1 MNEKIISMY
10 DLVISITNLS
20 DMINSCVTDHNRQ
33 VAYLAYRISQC
44 FGLSLEQQRDI
55 FLAGLLHDIGAFST
69 GERMELLHREPKT
82 VHEHAFIGAAALE
95 HFTQLR
101 NEADIVRY
109 HHVPWNDGKGK
120 EFLGGNVPL
129 ASHIL
134 HLADRIAVRIDAKS
148 NVIGQ
153 IKDICGKIKRESGG
167 LFMPELVDAFMQIS
181 NHECVWLDTVYNPL
195 LTILPSMMIFDT
207 MELTL
212 DEVIELT
219 EIFANLIDFRSPFTA
234 KHSLGVAAV
243 AERLAELVGFSENEC
258 KMMLVAGNLH
268 DLGKLAVS
276 NEILE
281 KADALGVEEFNQI
294 RSHTFYTYR
303 TLQPIKGFETINT
316 WASLHHERLDGTG
329 YPFHLKAEDI
339 PLGSRVMAVA
349 DVFTA
354 ITEDRPY
361 RKGMDKAQV
370 LRVIGDMMH
379 NGSLCPYV
387 SNILIDNF
395 NALDALRT
403 AAQDRASQRFQAVG
417 DIRKALAA
425 ECAPV
430 SA

>member
-20 DMINSCVTDHNRQ
+20 DIINSRITNHNKQ
-33 VAYLAYRISQC
+33 VAYLAYRIAQSY
-44 FGLSLEQQRDI
+44 GLSVGQQRDI
-55 FLAGLLHDIGAFST
+55 FLAGLLHDIGAFAT
-69 GERMELLHREPKT
+69 NERLELLHTEPDNM
-82 VHEHAFIGAAALE
+82 HEHAFIGASALE
-95 HFTQLR
+95 AFEPLKV
-101 NEADIVRY
+101 ESEIIRY
-109 HHVPWNDGKGK
+109 HHVPWNNGQGKR
-120 EFLGGNVPL
+120 FLGKDVPVS
-129 ASHIL
+129 SHII
-134 HLADRIAVRIDAKS
+134 HLADRIAVLIDVRR

-153 IKDICGKIKRESGG
+153 IKDICGEIEQQSNKV
-167 LFMPELVDAFMQIS
+167 FMPEPVSAFLEIS
-181 NHECVWLDTVYNPL
+181 HQECVWLDTIYNPL

-212 DEVIELT
+212 EQVIELT

-243 AERLAELVGFSENEC
+243 AEKLAEQLGFSENEC

-281 KADALGVEEFNQI
+281 KTDTLGVEEFNQI

-316 WASLHHERLDGTG
+316 WASLHHERLNGTG
-329 YPFHLKAEDI
+329 YPFHLKSEEI

-361 RKGMDKAQV
+361 RNGMEKAQV
-370 LRVIGDMMH
+370 LRVIGDMVS

-387 SNILIDNF
+387 AAALTDNYDF
-395 NALDALRT
+395 MDQTRITAQGRAAERFRT
-403 AAQDRASQRFQAVG
+403 VG
-417 DIRKALAA
+417 DIRRALERMLPA
-425 ECAPV
+425 
-430 SA
+430 

>member
-1 MNEKIISMY
+1 MY
-10 DLVISITNLS
+10 DLIISITNLS
-20 DMINSCVTDHNRQ
+20 DMINSWVTNHNRQ
-33 VAYLAYRISQC
+33 VAYLSYRIAQS
-44 FGLSLEQQRDI
+44 FGLSVEQQRDI

-69 GERMELLHREPKT
+69 SERMELLHGEPKN
-82 VHEHAFIGAAALE
+82 VHEHAFIGASALE
-95 HFTQLR
+95 HFAPLR
-101 NEADIVRY
+101 NEAVIVRY
-109 HHVPWNDGKGK
+109 HHVPWDHGKGR

-129 ASHIL
+129 ASHIV
-134 HLADRIAVRIDAKS
+134 HLADRIAVSIDEKS
-148 NVIGQ
+148 DVIGQ
-153 IKDICGKIKRESGG
+153 IKSVCGQIEQQSGT
-167 LFMPELVDAFMQIS
+167 LFMPELVDAFLRIS
-181 NHECVWLDTVYNPL
+181 DRECVWLDTVYNPL
-195 LTILPSMMIFDT
+195 LTILPSMMVFDT

-281 KADALGVEEFNQI
+281 KTAALGAEEYNQI

-316 WASLHHERLDGTG
+316 WASLHHERLNGTG
-329 YPFHLKAEDI
+329 YPFHLKAEEI

-370 LRVIGDMMH
+370 LNVVTDMMH

-387 SNILIDNF
+387 STILIDR
-395 NALDALRT
+395 LDELDELRS
-403 AAQDRASQRFQAVG
+403 AAQGRAVERFRAVG
-417 DIRKALAA
+417 DIRRAL
-425 ECAPV
+425 EQRSLV
-430 SA
+430 SN